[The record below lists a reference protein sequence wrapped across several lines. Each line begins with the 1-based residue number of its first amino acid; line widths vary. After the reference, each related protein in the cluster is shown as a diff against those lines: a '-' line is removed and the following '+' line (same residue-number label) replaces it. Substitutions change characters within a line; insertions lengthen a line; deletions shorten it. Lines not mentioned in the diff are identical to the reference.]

1 MFKSNARE
9 TWCVILVSESWHILL
24 RITAHPR
31 GAFISVGDWTP
42 TEKDLLLLTTCRS
55 GSLNS
60 DWDESVFGQ
69 PQLPK
74 ILHYTNLVA
83 QKMLYWP
90 NCQYSIFYL
99 YDIYLQNFIQNQCLS
114 VTIQFLTFD
123 SRKSDSLNSTFAFRL
138 ALIKFLRTTISL
150 SSNFVCDSFS
160 LSVLGQALKR
170 LVTVSSMCC
179 HTSTSA
185 LSTSY
190 SSRVFTPLKGW
201 DISSWGGLHA

>member
-1 MFKSNARE
+1 MSNARE

-31 GAFISVGDWTP
+31 GAFISVGVWTP

-55 GSLNS
+55 ESLNS

-74 ILHYTNLVA
+74 ILHYTNLIA

-99 YDIYLQNFIQNQCLS
+99 YDIYLQNFIQVRSYLA
-114 VTIQFLTFD
+114 VTIQFL
-123 SRKSDSLNSTFAFRL
+123 
-138 ALIKFLRTTISL
+138 I
-150 SSNFVCDSFS
+150 
-160 LSVLGQALKR
+160 LGQALKR
-170 LVTVSSMCC
+170 LVTVSSMCY

-190 SSRVFTPLKGW
+190 SSRVFTSLKEW

>member
-1 MFKSNARE
+1 MLTFIVYYNACQKEIYFIFDKHFHNSISLCERQQSKGCCFSVYPVKMNTIEKNQRRYSQKRNIPFDLFILYTFKTSYR
-9 TWCVILVSESWHILL
+9 
-24 RITAHPR
+24 
-31 GAFISVGDWTP
+31 ISVFP
-42 TEKDLLLLTTCRS
+42 SPFNFSLL
-55 GSLNS
+55 
-60 DWDESVFGQ
+60 
-69 PQLPK
+69 
-74 ILHYTNLVA
+74 
-83 QKMLYWP
+83 
-90 NCQYSIFYL
+90 
-99 YDIYLQNFIQNQCLS
+99 FI
-114 VTIQFLTFD
+114 
-123 SRKSDSLNSTFAFRL
+123 RKFDSLNSIFALRL

-170 LVTVSSMCC
+170 LVTVSSMCY

>member
-1 MFKSNARE
+1 MKNSSRMAAVFLCLQCSYY
-9 TWCVILVSESWHILL
+9 
-24 RITAHPR
+24 
-31 GAFISVGDWTP
+31 
-42 TEKDLLLLTTCRS
+42 LLLYHAKTISYISKRMFLIRNTHF
-55 GSLNS
+55 
-60 DWDESVFGQ
+60 DY
-69 PQLPK
+69 
-74 ILHYTNLVA
+74 I
-83 QKMLYWP
+83 
-90 NCQYSIFYL
+90 YL
-99 YDIYLQNFIQNQCLS
+99 YTFKTSYRTRLNFFNQLHLLWKMVIRNPDSYLS

-170 LVTVSSMCC
+170 LVTVSSMCY

>member
-1 MFKSNARE
+1 MWKTAVERLLFFCISSKADIRNPLSLLAHERSRFATCQWELLTLTDISIPFSHRLVLCALDAGECLFCVQILKWTQSKKNQRRYSQKRNIPFDLFILYTFKTSYR
-9 TWCVILVSESWHILL
+9 
-24 RITAHPR
+24 
-31 GAFISVGDWTP
+31 ISVFP
-42 TEKDLLLLTTCRS
+42 SPFNFSLL
-55 GSLNS
+55 
-60 DWDESVFGQ
+60 
-69 PQLPK
+69 
-74 ILHYTNLVA
+74 
-83 QKMLYWP
+83 
-90 NCQYSIFYL
+90 
-99 YDIYLQNFIQNQCLS
+99 FI
-114 VTIQFLTFD
+114 
-123 SRKSDSLNSTFAFRL
+123 RKFDSLNSIFALRL

-190 SSRVFTPLKGW
+190 SSRVFTSLKEW